1 MKLTAGLLLSALFV
15 FAGASGASAQ
25 LTSANG
31 ATVVYGHHHLYVT
44 SVDEHK
50 RFWLDTLGGEIA
62 TLGPLTMFKFPGVLV
77 ATTERAPTGGTK
89 GTTVN
94 HLGFS
99 VPSVRVMLDR
109 VAAAGFP
116 IVTRE
121 ELPPALAVENQMA
134 HIADQDTYV
143 AFVMGPDD
151 VKIELFENRSQT
163 EPIALHHV
171 HFASLAKDVDA
182 MQAWY
187 AKTFGADPG
196 MRGSFKDADLPGV
209 NLTFQGSAEPVVG
222 TQGRSLDHI
231 GFEIDNLKAFCEKL
245 EADGVTLD
253 RPYMV
258 LEQMGGLAIAFIT
271 DPFGTYIELTEGLD
285 GV

>member
-1 MKLTAGLLLSALFV
+1 MKSTAILLLSTLV
-15 FAGASGASAQ
+15 VIVGASSASAQ
-25 LTSANG
+25 LTAAAG
-31 ATVVYGHHHLYVT
+31 AEVVYGHHHLYVT
-44 SVDEHK
+44 SMDDHK
-50 RFWLDTLGGEIA
+50 RFWLDTLGGETA

-77 ATTERAPTGGTK
+77 AAQEQEPTGGTK

-99 VPSVRVMLDR
+99 VPDVRAMLDK

-121 ELPPALAVENQMA
+121 ELPPGLAVENQMA

-151 VKIELFENRSQT
+151 VKVELFENRSQS

-187 AKTFGADPG
+187 AKIFGADPG

-209 NLTFQGSAEPVVG
+209 NLTFQASAEPVVG

-245 EADGVTLD
+245 EADGVVFD
-253 RPYMV
+253 RPYMEI
-258 LEQMGGLAIAFIT
+258 EQMGLAIAFFY

-285 GV
+285 GL

>member
-1 MKLTAGLLLSALFV
+1 MKPTAVLLLSALLV
-15 FAGASGASAQ
+15 LAGASGASAQ
-25 LTSANG
+25 LTAASG
-31 ATVVYGHHHLYVT
+31 DQVVYGHHHLNVT
-44 SVDEHK
+44 DVDAHK
-50 RFWLDTLGGEIA
+50 RFWLDTLGGEIV
-62 TLGPLTMFKFPGVLV
+62 TLGPLTMFKFPGVLI
-77 ATTERAPTGGTK
+77 ATTEQAPTGGTK

-99 VPSVRVMLDR
+99 VPSVRAMLDK
-109 VAAAGFP
+109 VDAAGFS

-151 VKIELFENRSQT
+151 VKIELFESRGQM

-171 HFASLAKDVDA
+171 HFASEAKDVDA

-187 AKTFGADPG
+187 AKMFGADPG

-209 NLTFQGSAEPVVG
+209 NLTFQGSPSAVVG

-231 GFEIDNLKAFCEKL
+231 GFEINDLEAFCKKL
-245 EADGVTLD
+245 EAAGVTFD
-253 RPYMV
+253 RPYMKI
-258 LEQMGGLAIAFIT
+258 EQMGLALAFMT

-285 GV
+285 GL